1 MNKLNQKNLSKT
13 MKIENRL
20 NNCAMGKIILKYRV
34 MKLSRPCISG
44 LLLLLFG
51 FQVISAY
58 SQQTGGEEITV
69 VAPYQPTVSDAFK
82 INVSPRIPDEKLI
95 KPELKYS
102 LLSKLLVTPPEL
114 ETIVPARIEGE
125 SVSKLQNN
133 YARVGFGNYATPFID
148 FYANKLRSKTSS
160 FGVRLNHISSSGR
173 IKNYAYPGQSRSE
186 IAAFGKQFFQ
196 NHTLSAE
203 AYAKRRGIH
212 FYGYKPDDFPGLDLA
227 NKEIGQAY
235 TRLGLNTG
243 FESNYTTGNL
253 VNHRFGLGYY
263 HLFDKYKTSE
273 NNLLFTT
280 SIDKQM
286 EFFSFS
292 DTEKLGVDF
301 EVDFNTNKD
310 TLQKYNS
317 SIERI
322 SPYYHLQFDQYR
334 FEVGLNTS
342 IRSDSNAKVHV
353 YPMVKVEVTVVEEH
367 LVTFAG
373 ISGNLDRNSLR
384 SFSDENPFII
394 STIQKEFTNRKIEQF
409 GGLKGRVTRYLDYSI
424 GFMSSTV
431 KNMPFFVNDT
441 LSALGDG
448 LNNQFT
454 VVYDDVKYT
463 RLFGEFGFQ
472 YKDLVRSRLKIQYND
487 YFLDNEDRPWHK
499 PGLEVTLSADYNIQN
514 KILVHAAL
522 FTNNGAYARLFEED
536 AEGEVIVKEEKL
548 KGLADMNLG
557 IEYRYSNALSGF
569 VNFNNI
575 LGRQYFQ
582 WYNYPSYRFNML
594 LGVTY
599 SF

>member
-1 MNKLNQKNLSKT
+1 LVCSPDRYIRKQ
-13 MKIENRL
+13 
-20 NNCAMGKIILKYRV
+20 A
-34 MKLSRPCISG
+34 
-44 LLLLLFG
+44 
-51 FQVISAY
+51 
-58 SQQTGGEEITV
+58 GGEEVTV

-95 KPELKYS
+95 KPEMQYT

-133 YARVGFGNYATPFID
+133 YARIGIGNYITPFID
-148 FYANKLRSKTSS
+148 FYANRLRSKNSS
-160 FGVRLNHISSSGR
+160 FGVRLNHISSSGG
-173 IKNYAYPGQSRSE
+173 IKNFAYPGQSRSE
-186 IAAFGKQFFQ
+186 IAAFGKRFFQ
-196 NHTLSAE
+196 NHALSGE
-203 AYAKRRGIH
+203 VYAKRRGVH
-212 FYGYKPDDFPGLDLA
+212 FYGFRPDDFPELDLS
-227 NKEIGQAY
+227 KKDISQAY

-263 HLFDKYKTSE
+263 HLYDKFKTTE
-273 NNLLFTT
+273 NNILFTT

-292 DTEKLGVDF
+292 DTEKLGVNF
-301 EVDFNTNKD
+301 EVDFNANKD

-322 SPYYHLQFDQYR
+322 SPYYHMQFDQYR

-342 IRSDSNAKVHV
+342 IRSDSNAKVHM

-367 LVTFAG
+367 LITFAG

-384 SFSDENPFII
+384 SFSEENPFII

-409 GGLKGRVTRYLDYSI
+409 GGLKGRITSYLDYSI

-454 VVYDDVKYT
+454 VVYDDAKYT
-463 RLFGEFGFQ
+463 RLFGEFGFH
-472 YKDLVRSRLKIQYND
+472 YKDLVRSRLKLQYND
-487 YFLDNEDRPWHK
+487 YFLDNEDHAWHRP
-499 PGLEVTLSADYNIQN
+499 GFEVTWSADYNIQN
-514 KILVHAAL
+514 KILLHAAL
-522 FTNNGAYARLFEED
+522 FTNNGVYARLFEKNT
-536 AEGEVIVKEEKL
+536 AGEVIVKAEKL
-548 KGLADMNLG
+548 KGLTDLNLG
-557 IEYRYSNALSGF
+557 VEYKYSSALSGF

-575 LGRQYFQ
+575 LGRQYYQ